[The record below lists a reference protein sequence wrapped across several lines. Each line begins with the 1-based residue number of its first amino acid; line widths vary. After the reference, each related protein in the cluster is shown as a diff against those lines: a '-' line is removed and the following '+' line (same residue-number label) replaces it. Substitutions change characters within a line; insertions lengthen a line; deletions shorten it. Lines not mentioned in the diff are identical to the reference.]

1 MCLSDT
7 FAADVSETG
16 GLFLSGWARIFV
28 TALSAPYF
36 NELDSLTR
44 RYPNWDRV
52 YDERRLVR

>member
-7 FAADVSETG
+7 FAADVSETC
-16 GLFLSGWARIFV
+16 GLFLSGWARFIV

-36 NELDSLTR
+36 NELDSLTCK
-44 RYPNWDRV
+44 YPNWDRV